1 MVTVGPIVA
10 VDLGGTALRV
20 ALVDRDGQ
28 IVDRAREATRSEE
41 GPERV
46 VDRIIGIAGSLIER
60 QGVPTAIA
68 LGAAVASPQDDKG
81 VLYSP
86 PNLEGWNV
94 VPLRDMLAQRFGGP
108 VWIGNDASLSCL
120 GEYVFGRGQGVSN
133 LIYLTVSTGIGG
145 GVVADNVLLAGHRGL
160 GPELGHIIIDGKGGG
175 EKGACGHSGC
185 LEMMASGTAI
195 ATRARAALE
204 SGVRTSL
211 QGMVLGQLGDLRAE
225 HVFLAGNEGDVFSRE
240 LVETVARDLS
250 FGLVSLIH
258 TFNPRLII
266 MGGSVAVH
274 NWTVLGPLVRKHL
287 EEHTFS
293 SFLQDFDIEISEF
306 GDDAGLMGAAALV
319 RQNLG
324 G

>member
-1 MVTVGPIVA
+1 MAAVGPIIA

-20 ALVDRDGQ
+20 ALVDRNGQ
-28 IVDRAREATRSEE
+28 ILERAREAARSEE

-46 VDRIIGIAGSLIER
+46 ADRVIGTARSLLEK
-60 QGVPTAIA
+60 QGFPEAIA

-94 VPLRDMLAQRFGGP
+94 VPFRDMLADRFGGP
-108 VWIGNDASLSCL
+108 VWIGNDATLSCL
-120 GEYVFGRGQGVSN
+120 GEYIFGRGQGISN

-145 GVVADNVLLAGHRGL
+145 GVVADNVLLTGHRGL
-160 GPELGHIIIDGKGGG
+160 GPELGHIIIDGKSRG

-195 ATRARAALE
+195 AARARAALE

-225 HVFLAGNEGDVFSRE
+225 HVFLASNDGDDYS
-240 LVETVARDLS
+240 RDLLES
-250 FGLVSLIH
+250 VAGDLAFGIVSLIH
-258 TFNPRLII
+258 TFNPQRIV

-274 NWTVLGPLVRKHL
+274 NWTVLSPLVWKHL
-287 EEHTFS
+287 EEHTFP
-293 SFLQDFDIEISEF
+293 SFLQGFDIELSEF
-306 GDDAGLMGAAALV
+306 GDDVGLIGAAALV

-324 G
+324 S